1 MISEEAIEIID
12 ALAAAGDI
20 DPVSNLVDNAVI
32 IISGAD
38 DPVVP
43 AKN

>member
-1 MISEEAIEIID
+1 MID
-12 ALAAAGDI
+12 ALAAAGEI
-20 DPVSNLVDNAVI
+20 DSVSNLAENAVI